1 MKIICDGHA
10 HLGTPREREY
20 RREQGIVTMICAED
34 AAQAGELSAMDG
46 DWIVKACGLHPWK
59 ADLQALR
66 DMEPWLSRT
75 KIIGEIG
82 LDSVWCQVDMDVQRE
97 VFERQLEIAS

>member
-46 DWIVKACGLHPWK
+46 DWIVEACGLHP
-59 ADLQALR
+59 
-66 DMEPWLSRT
+66 
-75 KIIGEIG
+75 
-82 LDSVWCQVDMDVQRE
+82 
-97 VFERQLEIAS
+97 